1 MKPTASQP
9 HNYGPAST
17 HYHSNED
24 VSGQATDKDH
34 FIPVPLEPN
43 LLGVEFCF
51 LLTRW
56 ADSRQQGKQ
65 TKNS

>member
-9 HNYGPAST
+9 HNDGPAST
-17 HYHSNED
+17 HYHSNEN

-51 LLTRW
+51 LLTR
-56 ADSRQQGKQ
+56 
-65 TKNS
+65 